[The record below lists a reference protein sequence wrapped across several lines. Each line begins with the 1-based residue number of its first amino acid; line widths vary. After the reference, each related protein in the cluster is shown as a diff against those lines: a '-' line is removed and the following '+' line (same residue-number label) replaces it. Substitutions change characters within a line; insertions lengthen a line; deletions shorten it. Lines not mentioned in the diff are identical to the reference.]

1 METKKD
7 NLLKLERK
15 MKEAQKEQESKE
27 RQLNEVVGKL
37 KEVKKYLLLEKMTD

>member
-1 METKKD
+1 M
-7 NLLKLERK
+7 LKLERK

-27 RQLNEVVGKL
+27 KQLNEVVGKL